1 VLSRY
6 VNKGEYNMKY
16 DRRQFLK
23 MAGVSSALLAGGG
36 ISSLLAGCARIGVE
50 GAGIASAVPTI
61 LPSPTTTR
69 PIVSGSFSP
78 DVELSLTAEP
88 GKVDL
93 FSGAETRVWRYMGE
107 VLDGDPAALQTIPG
121 SYLGPT
127 IRARRGQKMRVHLTN
142 KLDEQTII
150 HWHGLHVPEAAD
162 GHPRL
167 AISPGE
173 TYTYEFEVMNRAG
186 TYWYHPHPHGRT
198 GPQVYNGL
206 AGLFIVSDDEE
217 QSVGL
222 PDGEYDVPIVIQD
235 RLFDNSNQL
244 RYLSGGM
251 MDTMMGMLGN
261 RILVN
266 GFPDHVMSAARR
278 PYRLRILNG
287 SNARMYAIKW
297 EDNSPLQII
306 GTDGGLLESPVERDY
321 LILGPAQRIELW
333 VDFSRYDLGTEI
345 QLQSLPVFNGS
356 MGGGMGMGGMGQ
368 GSSRMI
374 DDGPA
379 YTLLQIHIDQDSDVR
394 GELPKTLSNIVP
406 LNTADSVN
414 AANPKQFSL
423 NMQHGS
429 FTINGRAFEME
440 SVSVDERIQLGT
452 QETWQFI
459 NQGGMGMM
467 MESMAHPMHL
477 HHLQF
482 QVLDRQGD
490 NSLLA
495 DYDAVREGILDEGW
509 RDVVL
514 VLPGEKVTIAMRF
527 DDFTGLF
534 LYHCHILEHEDA
546 GMMRNFRVE
555 G

>member
-1 VLSRY
+1 M
-6 VNKGEYNMKY
+6 NY
-16 DRRQFLK
+16 DRRKFLK
-23 MAGVSSALLAGGG
+23 IAGVSSALLAGGS
-36 ISSLLAGCARIGVE
+36 ISSLLTGCTRSGVV
-50 GAGIASAVPTI
+50 GAGISEVAPAI
-61 LPSPTTTR
+61 LRPTT
-69 PIVSGSFSP
+69 PPQQVSSASFSP
-78 DVELSLTAEP
+78 DIELALTAEP
-88 GKVDL
+88 GEVSL
-93 FSGAETRVWRYMGE
+93 FSGAQTRVWRYQGE
-107 VLDGDPAALQTIPG
+107 VLAGDPAALETIPG

-127 IRARRGQKMRVHLTN
+127 IHAHKGQKMRIHFAN
-142 KLDEQTII
+142 KLEEQTII

-167 AISPGE
+167 AIAPGE

-222 PDGEYDVPIVIQD
+222 PDGDHDIPLVIQD
-235 RLFDNSNQL
+235 RLFDESNQL
-244 RYLSGGM
+244 IYQTGNM
-251 MDTMMGMLGN
+251 MTTMMGMLGN

-266 GFPDHVMSAARR
+266 GSPDHVLSAARR

-287 SNARMYAIKW
+287 SNARFYAIKW
-297 EDNSPLQII
+297 EDDSPLHII
-306 GTDGGLLESPVERDY
+306 GSDGGLLQKPVERDY
-321 LILGPAQRIELW
+321 LLLGPAQRVELW
-333 VDFSRYDLGTEI
+333 VDFSRYDVGTEI
-345 QLQSLPVFNGS
+345 QLQSLPIFNGP

-374 DDGPA
+374 DNGPA
-379 YTLLQIHIDQDSDVR
+379 YTLLQIHIDQESDER
-394 GELPKTLSNIVP
+394 GELPAELTSFTP
-406 LNTADSVN
+406 LNPADSVN
-414 AANPKQFSL
+414 AADPKQFTL

-429 FTINGRAFEME
+429 FTINQRAFEME
-440 SVSVDERIQLGT
+440 AVSDDERIQLGT

-459 NQGGMGMM
+459 NQSGAGMM

-477 HHLQF
+477 HYGQF

-490 NSLLA
+490 NKGLA
-495 DYDAVREGILDEGW
+495 DYDAVRKGIVDEGW
-509 RDVVL
+509 RDVVV
-514 VLPGEKVTIAMRF
+514 VLPGEQVTLAMRY

-546 GMMRNFRVE
+546 GMMRNFLVE